1 MFPLVGTVYVYIY
14 LIWQLRWL
22 EIYHWS
28 FLIIFMVLVW
38 LLDGVKRFPYSIFDH
53 IYTVCSAFMHY
64 RSLTYVCS
72 FENARNRS
80 YKKYIDMITKV
91 YVEEQNTFY
100 ESIVFYVFIFFMRK
114 QVALHLEILHLYYSP
129 AVSLWLIY
137 ED

>member
-1 MFPLVGTVYVYIY
+1 MRG
-14 LIWQLRWL
+14 
-22 EIYHWS
+22 
-28 FLIIFMVLVW
+28 
-38 LLDGVKRFPYSIFDH
+38 
-53 IYTVCSAFMHY
+53 
-64 RSLTYVCS
+64 
-72 FENARNRS
+72 NRS